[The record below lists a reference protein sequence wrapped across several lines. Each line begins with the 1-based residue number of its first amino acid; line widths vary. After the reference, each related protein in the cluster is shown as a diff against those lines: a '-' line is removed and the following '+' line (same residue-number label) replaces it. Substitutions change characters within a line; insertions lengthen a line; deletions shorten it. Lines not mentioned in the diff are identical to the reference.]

1 MRRFFLFYLG
11 LFIGILTSGC
21 KRDNPSDD
29 FLYPETIMGHWDIEG
44 GGTLFFEKENFSLSA
59 GCNTLFGEVSIESST
74 LSFSVISLKPY

>member
-44 GGTLFFEKENFSLSA
+44 GGTLFLKRKTFLYLRVA
-59 GCNTLFGEVSIESST
+59 ILFLVRY
-74 LSFSVISLKPY
+74 LLNQVL